1 MEANGVD
8 FIDYLNLILRAAIS
22 SIFDSDEI
30 LKSLARGTK
39 PVTPLLAKTAQ
50 QRQHLNHLIKQIAYP
65 VE

>member
-1 MEANGVD
+1 MNAKEVMPMRTT
-8 FIDYLNLILRAAIS
+8 LEELKHPH
-22 SIFDSDEI
+22 DEI